1 MATIGLDK
9 LYYAKITE
17 GDNGDETYGTPTQL
31 AKAMTAELSVELAEA
46 TLYAYDG
53 AAEVVKEFQS
63 GTLTL
68 GIHYDL
74 ESYADIVDTPMGVNV
89 DTRIISIEYDPFY
102 RYTVRVEVGDYVPN
116 LLASTATQLD
126 RVRQEFKAAD
136 GKLLSSI
143 KSANIA
149 VTVATSPTASE
160 RSVIPVTDDYRARLE
175 RYLASMLQAKRML
188 SMGILTPEDYAI
200 IDTMQ
205 GEKFGISSCSL
216 YRGIDLIY
224 SGFRGNM
231 SHYEEVT
238 KCQEQ

>member
-1 MATIGLDK
+1 MR
-9 LYYAKITE
+9 
-17 GDNGDETYGTPTQL
+17 TP
-31 AKAMTAELSVELAEA
+31 APIVVSLSRH
-46 TLYAYDG
+46 TG
-53 AAEVVKEFQS
+53 
-63 GTLTL
+63 
-68 GIHYDL
+68 
-74 ESYADIVDTPMGVNV
+74 
-89 DTRIISIEYDPFY
+89 
-102 RYTVRVEVGDYVPN
+102 
-116 LLASTATQLD
+116 
-126 RVRQEFKAAD
+126 
-136 GKLLSSI
+136 I
-143 KSANIA
+143 KSVNIA

-175 RYLASMLQAKRML
+175 CYLASMLQAKRML